1 MCEKITSVNSLSE
14 NCKQKSRPSFH
25 RSKIWSRIE
34 LSRLT
39 SQIFYHQNSAILGV
53 GFPLHKPYP
62 YSLYR
67 WGFLYFRYLIFLMIL
82 VTDYPGLDHGLY
94 QSLKLFAACWPCTTW
109 QAKVT
114 VGCWS
119 QYWEY
124 HEYQNWIPWEAWVPK
139 YQKVLV
145 EIPAAGLAS
154 TDFAFITRNIIFS
167 YEKVHRLV
175 FDVETF
181 GLKLGNYKIPWYDS
195 PSHYL
200 LAARNMFFF
209 YQFNSY

>member
-1 MCEKITSVNSLSE
+1 MKIVNKNRVQVFIFQRSDQESSCPDSHLRSSITKTLRYL
-14 NCKQKSRPSFH
+14 NSRVSWTLF
-25 RSKIWSRIE
+25 
-34 LSRLT
+34 
-39 SQIFYHQNSAILGV
+39 SAILGV

-82 VTDYPGLDHGLY
+82 VTDYPGLDHGLC
-94 QSLKLFAACWPCTTW
+94 QSLKFFAACWPCTTW

-119 QYWEY
+119 QYWEH

-145 EIPAAGLAS
+145 EIPAAELAS
-154 TDFAFITRNIIFS
+154 VDLHS
-167 YEKVHRLV
+167 YRGTSLSAMRKCTV
-175 FDVETF
+175 
-181 GLKLGNYKIPWYDS
+181 
-195 PSHYL
+195 
-200 LAARNMFFF
+200 
-209 YQFNSY
+209 